1 MARSRIP
8 AALALVTLAGAL
20 SACTG
25 LMAGPATS
33 SASVIPA
40 GRDSTWV
47 RARRA
52 MAADFFTLDVADSV
66 AGVISGVRHPK
77 PGVLAMDP
85 YACRLHLTYLMAG
98 GADSTPV
105 QVKQQW
111 AAPAKK
117 DGTPT
122 VDCAPEMADVV
133 SRMDGVLQ
141 TGR

>member
-1 MARSRIP
+1 MTRSRTF
-8 AALALVTLAGAL
+8 AALTVLALAGGL

-25 LMAGPATS
+25 LMAGPAVST
-33 SASVIPA
+33 ASVIPA

-66 AGVISGVRHPK
+66 AGVMSGVRHPR

-85 YACRLHLTYLMAG
+85 YACRLHVTYAMAP

-105 QVKQQW
+105 EVRTQW
-111 AAPAKK
+111 TAPAKQ
-117 DGTPT
+117 DHTPT
-122 VDCAPEMADVV
+122 VDCVPEMADVIG
-133 SRMDGVLQ
+133 RMDGVLQ

>member
-1 MARSRIP
+1 MARSRIT
-8 AALALVTLAGAL
+8 AVLTLVALAGGSA
-20 SACTG
+20 ACTG

-33 SASVIPA
+33 TSSVVPV

-66 AGVISGVRHPK
+66 AGVMSGVRHPK

-85 YACRLHLTYLMAG
+85 FACRLHVTYQMAPG
-98 GADSTPV
+98 TDTTAVEG
-105 QVKQQW
+105 KQQW
-111 AAPAKK
+111 TAPAKQ

-133 SRMDGVLQ
+133 TRMDGVLQ

>member
-1 MARSRIP
+1 MARSRSS
-8 AALALVTLAGAL
+8 AALIVVALAGGL

-25 LMAGPATS
+25 LMAGPAATTT
-33 SASVIPA
+33 AVIPA
-40 GRDSTWV
+40 DRDSTWV

-66 AGVISGVRHPK
+66 GGVMTGVRHPK
-77 PGVLAMDP
+77 PGVLAIDP
-85 YACRLHLTYLMAG
+85 FACRLHVTYALGAG
-98 GADSTPV
+98 TDSTPV
-105 QVKQQW
+105 QVTTLW
-111 AAPAKK
+111 TAPAKQ

-133 SRMDGVLQ
+133 SRMEGVLV

>member
-1 MARSRIP
+1 
-8 AALALVTLAGAL
+8 
-20 SACTG
+20 
-25 LMAGPATS
+25 MAGPATS

-52 MAADFFTLDVADSV
+52 MAADFFTLDVADSG
-66 AGVISGVRHPK
+66 AGVLSGVRHPK

-85 YACRLHLTYLMAG
+85 YACRLHVTYAMAP

-105 QVKQQW
+105 EVKAQW
-111 AAPAKK
+111 AAPARK

-122 VDCAPEMADVV
+122 LDCAPEMADVV
-133 SRMDGVLQ
+133 GRMNGVLQ
-141 TGR
+141 AGR

>member
-1 MARSRIP
+1 MAIILF
-8 AALALVTLAGAL
+8 ALAAGL

-33 SASVIPA
+33 NASVIAA
-40 GRDSTWV
+40 GRDSTWA

-66 AGVISGVRHPK
+66 AGVMSGVRHPK
-77 PGVLAMDP
+77 PGVLPMDP
-85 YACRLHLTYLMAG
+85 YACRLHLTYTMG
-98 GADSTPV
+98 PGIDSTPV
-105 QVKQQW
+105 EVKTQW

-117 DGTPT
+117 DGSPT
-122 VDCAPEMADVV
+122 VDCVPESADVV
-133 SRMDGVLQ
+133 SRMEGVLQ